1 MIRKVTVADAKT
13 IQKLV
18 NTHAEGGAMLSLSL
32 HEIFNSLR
40 DFYVYETDGEIQA
53 VCAMH
58 VCWEDLAEVRSLVV
72 LEEHR
77 RCDIGSQ
84 LIQHAE
90 AEAREL
96 GIKRMFALTS
106 TPEFFQKNGYTT
118 IDKNELPHK
127 IWADC
132 VKCVHFPDCQETALA
147 KNLKP

>member
-1 MIRKVTVADAKT
+1 MIRKATVADAKT

-32 HEIFNSLR
+32 HEIFDSLR
-40 DFYVYETDGEIQA
+40 DFCVYETDGEIQA

-72 LEEHR
+72 MEENR
-77 RCDIGSQ
+77 KSNIGSR
-84 LIQHAE
+84 LVEFCETE
-90 AEAREL
+90 ASKL
-96 GIKRMFALTS
+96 GIKRMFALTY
-106 TPEFFQKNGYTT
+106 TPGFFQKSGYTT

-147 KNLKP
+147 KNL